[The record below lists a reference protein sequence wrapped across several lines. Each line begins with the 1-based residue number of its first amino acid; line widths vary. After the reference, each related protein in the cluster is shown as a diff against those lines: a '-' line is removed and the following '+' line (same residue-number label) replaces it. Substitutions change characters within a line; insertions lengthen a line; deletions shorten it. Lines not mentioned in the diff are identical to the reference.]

1 MNLTDWLGYIES
13 IHPST
18 IDLTLE
24 RIKIVI
30 ERLNLDIS
38 FPILTVGGTNGKGST
53 CSILESI
60 YKEAGYKVACYTSPH
75 FLNFNERI
83 KIQTLA
89 VSDEVIC
96 EAFSRIESARE
107 DVTLTYFE
115 YGTIAAMII
124 FSEAHVDVAI
134 LEVGL
139 GGRLD
144 STNVIYPIVSI
155 ITNIGYDHMNLLGD
169 TLPKIAGEKAGI
181 IKQNTPTIISEHQE
195 EIAEIF
201 TSKANELNAPIIFA
215 GDNWEIKTTLINTFS
230 ESMIVDATNHSNS
243 TSLHFSCNLTGPY
256 QAKNIGGVLACI
268 DELNKH
274 DFAISEVHIQSGM
287 QNIKQNTGF
296 KGRWYKLQDYPLVM
310 CDTAHNKDGLQ
321 QIMPLVSNFKQGQV
335 RVVLGMVDDKD
346 LDGVLPLFPS
356 TALYYFCKADIP
368 RGLDAQILKEK
379 ASKFNLQGNIYS
391 SVKDAL
397 ENAIQDSSTN
407 DLIFVG
413 GSTFT
418 VAEVID

>member
-24 RIKIVI
+24 RIKVVI

-60 YKEAGYKVACYTSPH
+60 YREAGYKVACYTSPH

-144 STNVIYPIVSI
+144 AVNVFDADCAIV
-155 ITNIGYDHMNLLGD
+155 TTVDLDHMDYLGH
-169 TLPKIAGEKAGI
+169 TREAIGFEKAGI
-181 IKQNTPTIISEHQE
+181 YRTEKTSICGDFDPPQSLIKHAELIHADLKIIGKDFGYEAHHDSFDFLIDSTFVMNLPLPKLQGDFQLANATNALMAVKAMEDKLPLTEISIQKGITLTLLPGRFQEVKKMPSLILDVAHNPQAARSLSHNLKTHVVPGKTIAVFSILKDKDIFGVINELNLDIDDWF
-195 EIAEIF
+195 IAEIQNERAASIENISN
-201 TSKANELNAPIIFA
+201 TIQKINLSAHIKAF
-215 GDNWEIKTTLINTFS
+215 
-230 ESMIVDATNHSNS
+230 
-243 TSLHFSCNLTGPY
+243 
-256 QAKNIGGVLACI
+256 KNIQEAYQ
-268 DELNKH
+268 
-274 DFAISEVHIQSGM
+274 F
-287 QNIKQNTGF
+287 
-296 KGRWYKLQDYPLVM
+296 
-310 CDTAHNKDGLQ
+310 
-321 QIMPLVSNFKQGQV
+321 
-335 RVVLGMVDDKD
+335 
-346 LDGVLPLFPS
+346 
-356 TALYYFCKADIP
+356 
-368 RGLDAQILKEK
+368 
-379 ASKFNLQGNIYS
+379 ASKE
-391 SVKDAL
+391 V
-397 ENAIQDSSTN
+397 TRN
-407 DLIFVG
+407 DRIIVF
-413 GSTFT
+413 GSFFT
-418 VAEVID
+418 VADIMKIIS

>member
-60 YKEAGYKVACYTSPH
+60 YREAGYKVACYTSPH

-144 STNVIYPIVSI
+144 AVNVFDADCAIV
-155 ITNIGYDHMNLLGD
+155 TTVDLDHMDYLGH
-169 TLPKIAGEKAGI
+169 TREAIGFEKAGI
-181 IKQNTPTIISEHQE
+181 YRTEKTSICGDFDPPQSLIKHAELIHADLKIIGKDFGYEAHHDSFDFLIDSTFVMNLPLPKLQGDFQLANATNALMAVKAMEDKLPLTEISIQKGITLTLLPGRFQEVKKMPSLILDVAHNPQAARSLSHNLKTHVVPGKTIAVFSILKDKDIFGVINVLNLDIDDWF
-195 EIAEIF
+195 IAEIQ
-201 TSKANELNAPIIFA
+201 NERAASIENISNTIQ
-215 GDNWEIKTTLINTFS
+215 KINPSAHIEAF
-230 ESMIVDATNHSNS
+230 
-243 TSLHFSCNLTGPY
+243 
-256 QAKNIGGVLACI
+256 KNIQEAYQ
-268 DELNKH
+268 
-274 DFAISEVHIQSGM
+274 F
-287 QNIKQNTGF
+287 
-296 KGRWYKLQDYPLVM
+296 
-310 CDTAHNKDGLQ
+310 
-321 QIMPLVSNFKQGQV
+321 
-335 RVVLGMVDDKD
+335 
-346 LDGVLPLFPS
+346 
-356 TALYYFCKADIP
+356 
-368 RGLDAQILKEK
+368 
-379 ASKFNLQGNIYS
+379 ASKE
-391 SVKDAL
+391 V
-397 ENAIQDSSTN
+397 TRN
-407 DLIFVG
+407 DRIIVF
-413 GSTFT
+413 GSFFT
-418 VAEVID
+418 VADIMKIIS

>member
-1 MNLTDWLGYIES
+1 MNLNDWIGYIES

-24 RIKIVI
+24 RIKVVI

-60 YKEAGYKVACYTSPH
+60 YREAGYKVACYTSPH

-96 EAFSRIESARE
+96 DAFSRIESARE

-144 STNVIYPIVSI
+144 AVNVFDADCAIV
-155 ITNIGYDHMNLLGD
+155 TTVDLDHMDYLGH
-169 TLPKIAGEKAGI
+169 TREAIGFEKAGI
-181 IKQNTPTIISEHQE
+181 YRTEKTSICGDFDPPQSLIKHAELIHADLKIIGKDFGYEAHHDSFDFLIDSTFVMNLPLPKLQGDFQLANATNALMAVKAMEDKLPLTEISIQKGITLTLLPGRFQEVKKMPSLILDVAHNPQAARSLSHNLKTHVVPGKTIAVFSILKDKDIFGVINVLNLDIDDWF
-195 EIAEIF
+195 IAEIQ
-201 TSKANELNAPIIFA
+201 NERAASIETISNTIQ
-215 GDNWEIKTTLINTFS
+215 KINPSAHIEAF
-230 ESMIVDATNHSNS
+230 
-243 TSLHFSCNLTGPY
+243 
-256 QAKNIGGVLACI
+256 KNIQEAYQ
-268 DELNKH
+268 
-274 DFAISEVHIQSGM
+274 F
-287 QNIKQNTGF
+287 
-296 KGRWYKLQDYPLVM
+296 
-310 CDTAHNKDGLQ
+310 
-321 QIMPLVSNFKQGQV
+321 
-335 RVVLGMVDDKD
+335 
-346 LDGVLPLFPS
+346 
-356 TALYYFCKADIP
+356 
-368 RGLDAQILKEK
+368 
-379 ASKFNLQGNIYS
+379 ASKE
-391 SVKDAL
+391 V
-397 ENAIQDSSTN
+397 TRN
-407 DLIFVG
+407 DRIIVF
-413 GSTFT
+413 GSFFT
-418 VAEVID
+418 VADIMKIIS

>member
-60 YKEAGYKVACYTSPH
+60 YREAGYKVACYTSPH

-83 KIQTLA
+83 KIQALA

-107 DVTLTYFE
+107 GVTLTYFE

-144 STNVIYPIVSI
+144 AVNVFDADCAIV
-155 ITNIGYDHMNLLGD
+155 TTVDLDHMDYLGH
-169 TLPKIAGEKAGI
+169 TREAIGFEKAGI
-181 IKQNTPTIISEHQE
+181 YRTEKTSICGDFDPPQSLIKHAELIHADLKIIGKDFGYEAHHDSFDFLIDSTFVMNLPLPKLQGDFQLANATNALMAVKAMEDKLPLTEISIQKGITLTLLPGRFQEVKKMPSLILDVAHNPQAARSLSHNLKTHVVPGKTIAVFSILKDKDIFGVINELNLDIDDWF
-195 EIAEIF
+195 IAEIQ
-201 TSKANELNAPIIFA
+201 NERAASIENISNTIQ
-215 GDNWEIKTTLINTFS
+215 KINLSAHIEAF
-230 ESMIVDATNHSNS
+230 
-243 TSLHFSCNLTGPY
+243 
-256 QAKNIGGVLACI
+256 KNIQEAYQ
-268 DELNKH
+268 
-274 DFAISEVHIQSGM
+274 F
-287 QNIKQNTGF
+287 
-296 KGRWYKLQDYPLVM
+296 
-310 CDTAHNKDGLQ
+310 
-321 QIMPLVSNFKQGQV
+321 
-335 RVVLGMVDDKD
+335 
-346 LDGVLPLFPS
+346 
-356 TALYYFCKADIP
+356 
-368 RGLDAQILKEK
+368 
-379 ASKFNLQGNIYS
+379 ASKE
-391 SVKDAL
+391 VRR
-397 ENAIQDSSTN
+397 N
-407 DLIFVG
+407 DRIIVF
-413 GSTFT
+413 GSFFT
-418 VAEVID
+418 VADIMKIIS

>member
-60 YKEAGYKVACYTSPH
+60 YREAGYKVACYTSPH

-144 STNVIYPIVSI
+144 AVNVFDADCAIV
-155 ITNIGYDHMNLLGD
+155 TTVDLDHMDYLGH
-169 TLPKIAGEKAGI
+169 TREAIGFEKAGI
-181 IKQNTPTIISEHQE
+181 YRTEKTSICGDFDPPQSLIKHAELIHADLKIIGKDFGYEAHHDSFDFLIDSTFVMNLPLPKLQGDFQLANATNALMAVKAMEDKLPLTEISIQKGITLTLLPGRFQEVKKMPSLILDVAHNQQAARSLSHNLKTHVVPGKTIAVFSILKDKDIFGVINELNLDIDDWF
-195 EIAEIF
+195 IAEIQ
-201 TSKANELNAPIIFA
+201 NERAASIENISNTIQ
-215 GDNWEIKTTLINTFS
+215 KINPSAHIEAF
-230 ESMIVDATNHSNS
+230 
-243 TSLHFSCNLTGPY
+243 
-256 QAKNIGGVLACI
+256 KNIQEAYQ
-268 DELNKH
+268 
-274 DFAISEVHIQSGM
+274 F
-287 QNIKQNTGF
+287 
-296 KGRWYKLQDYPLVM
+296 
-310 CDTAHNKDGLQ
+310 
-321 QIMPLVSNFKQGQV
+321 
-335 RVVLGMVDDKD
+335 
-346 LDGVLPLFPS
+346 
-356 TALYYFCKADIP
+356 
-368 RGLDAQILKEK
+368 
-379 ASKFNLQGNIYS
+379 ASKE
-391 SVKDAL
+391 V
-397 ENAIQDSSTN
+397 TRN
-407 DLIFVG
+407 DRIIVF
-413 GSTFT
+413 GSFFT
-418 VAEVID
+418 VADIMKIIS

>member
-60 YKEAGYKVACYTSPH
+60 YREAGYKVACYTSPH

-96 EAFSRIESARE
+96 EAFSRIELARE

-144 STNVIYPIVSI
+144 AVNVFDADCAIV
-155 ITNIGYDHMNLLGD
+155 TTVDLDHMDYLGH
-169 TLPKIAGEKAGI
+169 TREAIGFEKAGI
-181 IKQNTPTIISEHQE
+181 YRTEKTSICGDFDPPQSLIKHAELIHADLKIIGKDFGYEAHHDSFDFLIDSTFVMNLPLPKLQGDFQLANATNALMAVKAMEDKLPLTEISIQKGITLTLLPGRFQEVKKMPSLILDVAHNPQAARSLSHNLKTHVVLGKTIAVFSILKDKDIFGVINELNLDIDDWF
-195 EIAEIF
+195 IAEIQ
-201 TSKANELNAPIIFA
+201 NERAASIENISNTIQ
-215 GDNWEIKTTLINTFS
+215 KINLSAHIEAF
-230 ESMIVDATNHSNS
+230 
-243 TSLHFSCNLTGPY
+243 
-256 QAKNIGGVLACI
+256 KNIQEAYQ
-268 DELNKH
+268 
-274 DFAISEVHIQSGM
+274 F
-287 QNIKQNTGF
+287 
-296 KGRWYKLQDYPLVM
+296 
-310 CDTAHNKDGLQ
+310 
-321 QIMPLVSNFKQGQV
+321 
-335 RVVLGMVDDKD
+335 
-346 LDGVLPLFPS
+346 
-356 TALYYFCKADIP
+356 
-368 RGLDAQILKEK
+368 
-379 ASKFNLQGNIYS
+379 ASKE
-391 SVKDAL
+391 VRR
-397 ENAIQDSSTN
+397 N
-407 DLIFVG
+407 DRIIVF
-413 GSTFT
+413 GSFFT
-418 VAEVID
+418 VADIMKIIS

>member
-60 YKEAGYKVACYTSPH
+60 YREAGYKVACYTSPH

-107 DVTLTYFE
+107 GVTLTYFE

-144 STNVIYPIVSI
+144 AVNVFDADCAIV
-155 ITNIGYDHMNLLGD
+155 TTVDLDHMDYLGH
-169 TLPKIAGEKAGI
+169 TREAIGFEKAGI
-181 IKQNTPTIISEHQE
+181 YRTEKTSICGDFDPPQSLIKHAELIHADLKIIGKDFGYEAHHDSFDFLIDSTFVMNLPLPKLQGDFQLANATNALMAVKAMEDKLPLTEISIQKGITLTLLPGRFQEVKKMPSLIFDVAHNPQAARSLSHNLKTHVVPGKTIAVFSILKDKDIFGVINELNFDIDDWF
-195 EIAEIF
+195 IAEIQ
-201 TSKANELNAPIIFA
+201 NERAASIENISNTIQ
-215 GDNWEIKTTLINTFS
+215 KINLSAHIEAF
-230 ESMIVDATNHSNS
+230 
-243 TSLHFSCNLTGPY
+243 
-256 QAKNIGGVLACI
+256 KNIQEAYQ
-268 DELNKH
+268 
-274 DFAISEVHIQSGM
+274 F
-287 QNIKQNTGF
+287 
-296 KGRWYKLQDYPLVM
+296 
-310 CDTAHNKDGLQ
+310 
-321 QIMPLVSNFKQGQV
+321 
-335 RVVLGMVDDKD
+335 
-346 LDGVLPLFPS
+346 
-356 TALYYFCKADIP
+356 
-368 RGLDAQILKEK
+368 
-379 ASKFNLQGNIYS
+379 ASKE
-391 SVKDAL
+391 VRR
-397 ENAIQDSSTN
+397 N
-407 DLIFVG
+407 DRIIVF
-413 GSTFT
+413 GSFFT
-418 VAEVID
+418 VADIMKIIS

>member
-144 STNVIYPIVSI
+144 AVNVFDADCAIV
-155 ITNIGYDHMNLLGD
+155 TTVDLDHMDYLGH
-169 TLPKIAGEKAGI
+169 TREAIGFEKAGI
-181 IKQNTPTIISEHQE
+181 YRTEKTSICGDFDPPQSLIKHAELIHADLKIIGKDFGYEAHHDSFDFLIDSTFVMNLPLPKLQGDFQLANATNALMAVKAMEDKLPLTEISIQKGITLTLLPGRFQEVKKMPSLIFDVAHNPQAARSLSHNLKTHVVPGKTIAVFSILKDKDIFGVINELNLDIDDWF
-195 EIAEIF
+195 IAEIQ
-201 TSKANELNAPIIFA
+201 NERAASIENISNTIQ
-215 GDNWEIKTTLINTFS
+215 KINPSAHIEAF
-230 ESMIVDATNHSNS
+230 
-243 TSLHFSCNLTGPY
+243 
-256 QAKNIGGVLACI
+256 KNIQEAYQ
-268 DELNKH
+268 
-274 DFAISEVHIQSGM
+274 F
-287 QNIKQNTGF
+287 
-296 KGRWYKLQDYPLVM
+296 
-310 CDTAHNKDGLQ
+310 
-321 QIMPLVSNFKQGQV
+321 
-335 RVVLGMVDDKD
+335 
-346 LDGVLPLFPS
+346 
-356 TALYYFCKADIP
+356 
-368 RGLDAQILKEK
+368 
-379 ASKFNLQGNIYS
+379 ASKE
-391 SVKDAL
+391 V
-397 ENAIQDSSTN
+397 TRN
-407 DLIFVG
+407 DRIIVF
-413 GSTFT
+413 GSFFT
-418 VAEVID
+418 VADIMKIIS

>member
-60 YKEAGYKVACYTSPH
+60 YREAGYKVACYTSPH

-107 DVTLTYFE
+107 GVTLTYFE

-144 STNVIYPIVSI
+144 AVNVFDADCAIV
-155 ITNIGYDHMNLLGD
+155 TTVDLDHMDYLGH
-169 TLPKIAGEKAGI
+169 TREAIGFEKAGI
-181 IKQNTPTIISEHQE
+181 YRTEKTSICGDFDPPQSLIKHAELIHADLKIIGKDFGYEAHHDSFDFLIDSTFVMNLPLPKLQGDFQLANATNALMAVKAMEDKLPLTEISIQKGITLTLLPGRFQEVKKMPSLILDVAHNPQAARSLSHNLKTHVVPGKTIAVFSILKDKDIFGVINELNLDIDDWF
-195 EIAEIF
+195 IAEIQ
-201 TSKANELNAPIIFA
+201 NERAASIENISNTIQ
-215 GDNWEIKTTLINTFS
+215 KINPSAHIETF
-230 ESMIVDATNHSNS
+230 
-243 TSLHFSCNLTGPY
+243 
-256 QAKNIGGVLACI
+256 KNIQEAYQ
-268 DELNKH
+268 
-274 DFAISEVHIQSGM
+274 F
-287 QNIKQNTGF
+287 
-296 KGRWYKLQDYPLVM
+296 
-310 CDTAHNKDGLQ
+310 
-321 QIMPLVSNFKQGQV
+321 
-335 RVVLGMVDDKD
+335 
-346 LDGVLPLFPS
+346 
-356 TALYYFCKADIP
+356 
-368 RGLDAQILKEK
+368 
-379 ASKFNLQGNIYS
+379 ASKE
-391 SVKDAL
+391 VRR
-397 ENAIQDSSTN
+397 N
-407 DLIFVG
+407 DRIIVF
-413 GSTFT
+413 GSFFT
-418 VAEVID
+418 VADIMKIIS

>member
-60 YKEAGYKVACYTSPH
+60 YREAGYKVACYTSPH

-107 DVTLTYFE
+107 GVTLTYFE

-144 STNVIYPIVSI
+144 AVNVFDADCAIV
-155 ITNIGYDHMNLLGD
+155 TTVDLDHMDYLGH
-169 TLPKIAGEKAGI
+169 TREAIGFEKAGI
-181 IKQNTPTIISEHQE
+181 YRTEKTSICGDFDPPQSLIKHAELIHADLKIIGKDFGYEAHHDSFDFLIDSTFVMNLPLPKLQGDFQLANATNALMAVKAMEDKLPLTEISIQKGITLTLLPGRFQEVKKMPSLILDVAHNPQAARSLSHNLKTHVVPGKTIAVFSILKDKDIFGVINVLNLDIDDWF
-195 EIAEIF
+195 IAEIQ
-201 TSKANELNAPIIFA
+201 NERAASIETISNTIQ
-215 GDNWEIKTTLINTFS
+215 KINPSAHIETF
-230 ESMIVDATNHSNS
+230 
-243 TSLHFSCNLTGPY
+243 
-256 QAKNIGGVLACI
+256 KNIQEAYQ
-268 DELNKH
+268 
-274 DFAISEVHIQSGM
+274 F
-287 QNIKQNTGF
+287 
-296 KGRWYKLQDYPLVM
+296 
-310 CDTAHNKDGLQ
+310 
-321 QIMPLVSNFKQGQV
+321 
-335 RVVLGMVDDKD
+335 
-346 LDGVLPLFPS
+346 
-356 TALYYFCKADIP
+356 
-368 RGLDAQILKEK
+368 
-379 ASKFNLQGNIYS
+379 ASKE
-391 SVKDAL
+391 VRR
-397 ENAIQDSSTN
+397 N
-407 DLIFVG
+407 DRIIVF
-413 GSTFT
+413 GSFFT
-418 VAEVID
+418 VADIMKIIS

>member
-60 YKEAGYKVACYTSPH
+60 YREAGYKVACYTSPH

-144 STNVIYPIVSI
+144 AVNVFDADCAIV
-155 ITNIGYDHMNLLGD
+155 TTVDLDHMDYLGH
-169 TLPKIAGEKAGI
+169 TREAIGFEKAGI
-181 IKQNTPTIISEHQE
+181 YRTEKTSICGDFDPPQSLIKHAELIHADLKIIGKDFGYEAHHDSFDFLIDSTFVMNLPLPKLQGDFQLANATNALMAVKAMEDKLPLTEISIQKGITLTLLPGRFQEVKKMPSLIFDVAHNPQAARSLSHNLKTHVVPGKTIAVFSILKDKDIFGVINELNLDIDDWF
-195 EIAEIF
+195 IAEIQ
-201 TSKANELNAPIIFA
+201 NERAASIETISNTIQ
-215 GDNWEIKTTLINTFS
+215 KINPSAHIEAF
-230 ESMIVDATNHSNS
+230 
-243 TSLHFSCNLTGPY
+243 
-256 QAKNIGGVLACI
+256 KNIQEAYQ
-268 DELNKH
+268 
-274 DFAISEVHIQSGM
+274 F
-287 QNIKQNTGF
+287 
-296 KGRWYKLQDYPLVM
+296 
-310 CDTAHNKDGLQ
+310 
-321 QIMPLVSNFKQGQV
+321 
-335 RVVLGMVDDKD
+335 
-346 LDGVLPLFPS
+346 
-356 TALYYFCKADIP
+356 
-368 RGLDAQILKEK
+368 
-379 ASKFNLQGNIYS
+379 ASKE
-391 SVKDAL
+391 V
-397 ENAIQDSSTN
+397 TRN
-407 DLIFVG
+407 DRIIVF
-413 GSTFT
+413 GSFFT
-418 VAEVID
+418 VADIMKIIS

>member
-107 DVTLTYFE
+107 GVTLTYFE

-144 STNVIYPIVSI
+144 AVNVFDADCAIV
-155 ITNIGYDHMNLLGD
+155 TTVDLDHMDYLGH
-169 TLPKIAGEKAGI
+169 TREAIGFEKAGI
-181 IKQNTPTIISEHQE
+181 YRTEKTSICGDFDPPQSLIKHAELIHADLKIIGKDFGYEAHHDSFDFLIDSTFVMNLPLPKLQGDFQLANATNALMAVKAMEDKLPLTEISIQKGITLTLLPGRFQEVKKMPSLILDVAHNPQAARSLSHNLKTHVVLGKTIAVFSILKDKDIFGVINELNLDIDDWF
-195 EIAEIF
+195 IAEIQ
-201 TSKANELNAPIIFA
+201 NERAASIENISNTIQ
-215 GDNWEIKTTLINTFS
+215 KINLSAHIEAF
-230 ESMIVDATNHSNS
+230 
-243 TSLHFSCNLTGPY
+243 
-256 QAKNIGGVLACI
+256 KNIQEAYQ
-268 DELNKH
+268 
-274 DFAISEVHIQSGM
+274 F
-287 QNIKQNTGF
+287 
-296 KGRWYKLQDYPLVM
+296 
-310 CDTAHNKDGLQ
+310 
-321 QIMPLVSNFKQGQV
+321 
-335 RVVLGMVDDKD
+335 
-346 LDGVLPLFPS
+346 
-356 TALYYFCKADIP
+356 
-368 RGLDAQILKEK
+368 
-379 ASKFNLQGNIYS
+379 ASKE
-391 SVKDAL
+391 V
-397 ENAIQDSSTN
+397 TRN
-407 DLIFVG
+407 DRIIVF
-413 GSTFT
+413 GSFFT
-418 VAEVID
+418 VADIMKIIS

>member
-83 KIQTLA
+83 KIQALA

-107 DVTLTYFE
+107 GVTLTYFE

-144 STNVIYPIVSI
+144 AVNVFDADCAIV
-155 ITNIGYDHMNLLGD
+155 TTVDLDHMDYLGH
-169 TLPKIAGEKAGI
+169 TREAIGFEKAGI
-181 IKQNTPTIISEHQE
+181 YRTEKTSICGDFDPPQSLIKHAELIHADLKIIGKDFGYEAHHDSFDFLIDSTFVMNLPLPKLQGDFQLANATNALMAVKAMEDKLPLTEISIQKGITLTLLPGRFQEVKKMPSLILDVAHNPQAARSLSHNLKTHVVLGKTIAVFSILKDKDIFGVINELNLDIDDWF
-195 EIAEIF
+195 IAEIQ
-201 TSKANELNAPIIFA
+201 NERAASIETISNTIQ
-215 GDNWEIKTTLINTFS
+215 KINPSAHIEAFRNIQ
-230 ESMIVDATNHSNS
+230 EA
-243 TSLHFSCNLTGPY
+243 Y
-256 QAKNIGGVLACI
+256 Q
-268 DELNKH
+268 
-274 DFAISEVHIQSGM
+274 F
-287 QNIKQNTGF
+287 
-296 KGRWYKLQDYPLVM
+296 
-310 CDTAHNKDGLQ
+310 
-321 QIMPLVSNFKQGQV
+321 
-335 RVVLGMVDDKD
+335 
-346 LDGVLPLFPS
+346 
-356 TALYYFCKADIP
+356 
-368 RGLDAQILKEK
+368 
-379 ASKFNLQGNIYS
+379 ASKE
-391 SVKDAL
+391 V
-397 ENAIQDSSTN
+397 TRN
-407 DLIFVG
+407 DRIIVF
-413 GSTFT
+413 GSFFT
-418 VAEVID
+418 VADIMKIIS

>member
-83 KIQTLA
+83 KIQALA

-107 DVTLTYFE
+107 GVTLTYFE

-144 STNVIYPIVSI
+144 AVNVFDADCAIV
-155 ITNIGYDHMNLLGD
+155 TTVDLDHMDYLGH
-169 TLPKIAGEKAGI
+169 TREAIGFEKAGI
-181 IKQNTPTIISEHQE
+181 YRTEKTSICGDFDPPQSLIKHAELIHADLKIIGKDFGYEAHHDSFDFLIDSTFVMNLPLPKLQGDFQLANATNALMAVKAMEDKLPLTEISIQKGITLTLLPGRFQEVKKMPSLIFDVAHNPQAARSLSHNLKTHVVPGKTIAVFSILKDKDIFGVINVLNLDIDDWF
-195 EIAEIF
+195 IAEIQ
-201 TSKANELNAPIIFA
+201 NERAASIETISNTIQ
-215 GDNWEIKTTLINTFS
+215 KINPSAHIEAFRNIQ
-230 ESMIVDATNHSNS
+230 EA
-243 TSLHFSCNLTGPY
+243 Y
-256 QAKNIGGVLACI
+256 Q
-268 DELNKH
+268 
-274 DFAISEVHIQSGM
+274 F
-287 QNIKQNTGF
+287 
-296 KGRWYKLQDYPLVM
+296 
-310 CDTAHNKDGLQ
+310 
-321 QIMPLVSNFKQGQV
+321 
-335 RVVLGMVDDKD
+335 
-346 LDGVLPLFPS
+346 
-356 TALYYFCKADIP
+356 
-368 RGLDAQILKEK
+368 
-379 ASKFNLQGNIYS
+379 ASKE
-391 SVKDAL
+391 V
-397 ENAIQDSSTN
+397 TRN
-407 DLIFVG
+407 DRIIVF
-413 GSTFT
+413 GSFFT
-418 VAEVID
+418 VADIMKIIS

>member
-60 YKEAGYKVACYTSPH
+60 YREAGYKVACYTSPH

-83 KIQTLA
+83 KIQALA

-107 DVTLTYFE
+107 GVTLTYFE

-144 STNVIYPIVSI
+144 AVNVFDADCAIV
-155 ITNIGYDHMNLLGD
+155 TTVDLDHMDYLGH
-169 TLPKIAGEKAGI
+169 TREAIGFEKAGI
-181 IKQNTPTIISEHQE
+181 YRTEKTSICGDFDPPQSLIKHAELIHADLKIIGKDFGYEAHHDSFDFLIDSTFVMNLPLPKLQGDFQLANATNALMAVKAMEDKLPLTEISIQKGITLTLLPGRFQEVKKMPSLILDVAHNPQAARSLSHNLKTHVVPGKTIAVFSILKDKDIFGVINELNLDIDDWF
-195 EIAEIF
+195 IAEIQ
-201 TSKANELNAPIIFA
+201 NERAASIENISNTIQ
-215 GDNWEIKTTLINTFS
+215 KINPSAHIEAF
-230 ESMIVDATNHSNS
+230 
-243 TSLHFSCNLTGPY
+243 
-256 QAKNIGGVLACI
+256 KNIQEAYQ
-268 DELNKH
+268 
-274 DFAISEVHIQSGM
+274 F
-287 QNIKQNTGF
+287 
-296 KGRWYKLQDYPLVM
+296 
-310 CDTAHNKDGLQ
+310 
-321 QIMPLVSNFKQGQV
+321 
-335 RVVLGMVDDKD
+335 
-346 LDGVLPLFPS
+346 
-356 TALYYFCKADIP
+356 
-368 RGLDAQILKEK
+368 
-379 ASKFNLQGNIYS
+379 ASKE
-391 SVKDAL
+391 V
-397 ENAIQDSSTN
+397 TRN
-407 DLIFVG
+407 DRIIVF
-413 GSTFT
+413 GSFFT
-418 VAEVID
+418 VADIMKIIS

>member
-107 DVTLTYFE
+107 GVTLTYFE

-144 STNVIYPIVSI
+144 AVNVFDADCAIV
-155 ITNIGYDHMNLLGD
+155 TTVDLDHMDYLGH
-169 TLPKIAGEKAGI
+169 TREAIGFEKAGI
-181 IKQNTPTIISEHQE
+181 YRTEKTSICGDFDPPQSLIKHAELIHADLKIIGKDFGYEAHHDSFDFLIDSTFVMNLPLPKLQGDFQLANATNALMAVKAMEDKLPLTEISIQKGITLTLLPGRFQEVKKMPSLILDVAHNPQAARSLSHNLKTHVVLGKTIAVFSILKDKDIFGVINELNLDIDDWF
-195 EIAEIF
+195 IAEIQ
-201 TSKANELNAPIIFA
+201 NERAASIENISNTIQ
-215 GDNWEIKTTLINTFS
+215 KINLSAHIEAF
-230 ESMIVDATNHSNS
+230 
-243 TSLHFSCNLTGPY
+243 
-256 QAKNIGGVLACI
+256 KNIQEAYQ
-268 DELNKH
+268 
-274 DFAISEVHIQSGM
+274 F
-287 QNIKQNTGF
+287 
-296 KGRWYKLQDYPLVM
+296 
-310 CDTAHNKDGLQ
+310 
-321 QIMPLVSNFKQGQV
+321 
-335 RVVLGMVDDKD
+335 
-346 LDGVLPLFPS
+346 
-356 TALYYFCKADIP
+356 
-368 RGLDAQILKEK
+368 
-379 ASKFNLQGNIYS
+379 ASKE
-391 SVKDAL
+391 VRR
-397 ENAIQDSSTN
+397 N
-407 DLIFVG
+407 DRIIVF
-413 GSTFT
+413 GSFFT
-418 VAEVID
+418 VADIMKIIS

>member
-60 YKEAGYKVACYTSPH
+60 YREAGYKVACYTSPH

-96 EAFSRIESARE
+96 EAFSRIELARE

-144 STNVIYPIVSI
+144 AVNVFDADCAIV
-155 ITNIGYDHMNLLGD
+155 TTVDLDHMDYLGH
-169 TLPKIAGEKAGI
+169 TREAIGFEKAGI
-181 IKQNTPTIISEHQE
+181 YRTEKTSICGDFDPPQSLIKHAELIHADLKIIGKDFGYEAHHDSFDFLIDSTFVMNLPLPKLQGDFQLANATNALMAVKAMEDKLPLTEISIQKGITLTLLPGRFQEVKKMPSLILDVAHNPQAARSLSHNLKTHVVPGKTIAVFSILKDKDIFGVINELNLDIDDWF
-195 EIAEIF
+195 IAEIQ
-201 TSKANELNAPIIFA
+201 NERAASIENISNTIQ
-215 GDNWEIKTTLINTFS
+215 KINPSAHIETF
-230 ESMIVDATNHSNS
+230 
-243 TSLHFSCNLTGPY
+243 
-256 QAKNIGGVLACI
+256 KNIQEAYQ
-268 DELNKH
+268 
-274 DFAISEVHIQSGM
+274 F
-287 QNIKQNTGF
+287 
-296 KGRWYKLQDYPLVM
+296 
-310 CDTAHNKDGLQ
+310 
-321 QIMPLVSNFKQGQV
+321 
-335 RVVLGMVDDKD
+335 
-346 LDGVLPLFPS
+346 
-356 TALYYFCKADIP
+356 
-368 RGLDAQILKEK
+368 
-379 ASKFNLQGNIYS
+379 ASKE
-391 SVKDAL
+391 V
-397 ENAIQDSSTN
+397 TRN
-407 DLIFVG
+407 DRIIVF
-413 GSTFT
+413 GSFFT
-418 VAEVID
+418 VADIMKIIS

>member
-1 MNLTDWLGYIES
+1 LHKHPMNLTDWLGYIES

-60 YKEAGYKVACYTSPH
+60 YREAGYKVACYTSPH

-144 STNVIYPIVSI
+144 AVNVFDADCAIV
-155 ITNIGYDHMNLLGD
+155 TTVDLDHMDYLGH
-169 TLPKIAGEKAGI
+169 TREAIGFEKAGI
-181 IKQNTPTIISEHQE
+181 YRTEKTAICGDFDPPQSLIKHAELIHADLKIIGKDFGYEAHHDSFDFLIDSTFVMNLPLPKLQGDFQLANATNALMAVKAMEDKLPLTEISIQKGITLTLLPGRFQEVKKMPSLILDVAHNPQAARSLSHNLKTHVVPGKTIAVFSILKDKDIFGVINELNLDIDDWF
-195 EIAEIF
+195 IAEIQ
-201 TSKANELNAPIIFA
+201 NERAASIENISNTIQ
-215 GDNWEIKTTLINTFS
+215 KINLSAHIEAF
-230 ESMIVDATNHSNS
+230 
-243 TSLHFSCNLTGPY
+243 
-256 QAKNIGGVLACI
+256 KNIQEAYQ
-268 DELNKH
+268 
-274 DFAISEVHIQSGM
+274 F
-287 QNIKQNTGF
+287 
-296 KGRWYKLQDYPLVM
+296 
-310 CDTAHNKDGLQ
+310 
-321 QIMPLVSNFKQGQV
+321 
-335 RVVLGMVDDKD
+335 
-346 LDGVLPLFPS
+346 
-356 TALYYFCKADIP
+356 
-368 RGLDAQILKEK
+368 
-379 ASKFNLQGNIYS
+379 ASKE
-391 SVKDAL
+391 V
-397 ENAIQDSSTN
+397 TRN
-407 DLIFVG
+407 DRIIVF
-413 GSTFT
+413 GSFFT
-418 VAEVID
+418 VADIMKIIS

>member
-13 IHPST
+13 IHPSK

-60 YKEAGYKVACYTSPH
+60 YREAGYKVACYTSPH

-144 STNVIYPIVSI
+144 AVNVFDADCAIV
-155 ITNIGYDHMNLLGD
+155 TTVDLDHMDYLGH
-169 TLPKIAGEKAGI
+169 TREAIGFEKAGI
-181 IKQNTPTIISEHQE
+181 YRTEKTSICGDFDPPQSLIKHAELIHADLKIIGKDFGYEAHHDSFDFLIDSTFVMNLPLPKLQGDFQLANATNALMAVKAMEDKLPLTEISIQKGITLTLLPGRFQEVKKMPSLILDVAHNPQAARSLSHNLKTHVVPGKTIAVFSILKDKDIFGVINELNLDIDDWF
-195 EIAEIF
+195 IAEIQ
-201 TSKANELNAPIIFA
+201 NERAASIENISNTIQ
-215 GDNWEIKTTLINTFS
+215 KINPSAHIEAF
-230 ESMIVDATNHSNS
+230 
-243 TSLHFSCNLTGPY
+243 
-256 QAKNIGGVLACI
+256 KNIQEAYQ
-268 DELNKH
+268 
-274 DFAISEVHIQSGM
+274 F
-287 QNIKQNTGF
+287 
-296 KGRWYKLQDYPLVM
+296 
-310 CDTAHNKDGLQ
+310 
-321 QIMPLVSNFKQGQV
+321 
-335 RVVLGMVDDKD
+335 
-346 LDGVLPLFPS
+346 
-356 TALYYFCKADIP
+356 
-368 RGLDAQILKEK
+368 
-379 ASKFNLQGNIYS
+379 ASKE
-391 SVKDAL
+391 V
-397 ENAIQDSSTN
+397 TRN
-407 DLIFVG
+407 DRIIVF
-413 GSTFT
+413 GSFFT
-418 VAEVID
+418 VADIMKIIS

>member
-60 YKEAGYKVACYTSPH
+60 YREAGYKVACYTSPH

-144 STNVIYPIVSI
+144 AVNVFDADCAIV
-155 ITNIGYDHMNLLGD
+155 TTVDLDHMDYLGY
-169 TLPKIAGEKAGI
+169 TREAIGFEKAGI
-181 IKQNTPTIISEHQE
+181 YRTEKTSICGDFDPPQSLIKHAELIHADLKIIGKDFGYEAHHDSFDFLIDSTFVMNLPLPKLQGDFQLANATNALMAVKAMEDKLPLTEISIQKGITLTLLPGRFQEVKKMPSLILDVAHNPQAARSLSHNLKTHVVPGKTIAVFSILKDKDIFGVINELNLDIDDWF
-195 EIAEIF
+195 IAEIQ
-201 TSKANELNAPIIFA
+201 NERAASIENISNTIQ
-215 GDNWEIKTTLINTFS
+215 KINPSAHIEAF
-230 ESMIVDATNHSNS
+230 
-243 TSLHFSCNLTGPY
+243 
-256 QAKNIGGVLACI
+256 KNIQEAYQ
-268 DELNKH
+268 
-274 DFAISEVHIQSGM
+274 F
-287 QNIKQNTGF
+287 
-296 KGRWYKLQDYPLVM
+296 
-310 CDTAHNKDGLQ
+310 
-321 QIMPLVSNFKQGQV
+321 
-335 RVVLGMVDDKD
+335 
-346 LDGVLPLFPS
+346 
-356 TALYYFCKADIP
+356 
-368 RGLDAQILKEK
+368 
-379 ASKFNLQGNIYS
+379 ASKE
-391 SVKDAL
+391 V
-397 ENAIQDSSTN
+397 TRN
-407 DLIFVG
+407 DRIIVF
-413 GSTFT
+413 GSFFT
-418 VAEVID
+418 VADIMKIIS

>member
-83 KIQTLA
+83 KIQALA

-107 DVTLTYFE
+107 GVTLTYFE

-144 STNVIYPIVSI
+144 AVNVFDADCAIV
-155 ITNIGYDHMNLLGD
+155 TTVDLDHMDYLGH
-169 TLPKIAGEKAGI
+169 TREAIGFEKAGI
-181 IKQNTPTIISEHQE
+181 YRTEKTAICGDFDPPQSLINYAEFIHADLKIIGKDFGYEAHHDSFDFLIDSTFVMNLPLPKLQGDFQLANATNALMAVKAMEDKLPLTEISIQKGIALTLLPGRFQEVKKMPSLIFDVAHNPQAARSLSHNLKTHVVPGKTIAVFSILKDKDIFGVINVLNLDIDDWF
-195 EIAEIF
+195 IAEIQ
-201 TSKANELNAPIIFA
+201 NERAASIETISNTIQ
-215 GDNWEIKTTLINTFS
+215 KINPSAHIETF
-230 ESMIVDATNHSNS
+230 
-243 TSLHFSCNLTGPY
+243 
-256 QAKNIGGVLACI
+256 KNIQEAYQ
-268 DELNKH
+268 
-274 DFAISEVHIQSGM
+274 F
-287 QNIKQNTGF
+287 
-296 KGRWYKLQDYPLVM
+296 
-310 CDTAHNKDGLQ
+310 
-321 QIMPLVSNFKQGQV
+321 
-335 RVVLGMVDDKD
+335 
-346 LDGVLPLFPS
+346 
-356 TALYYFCKADIP
+356 
-368 RGLDAQILKEK
+368 
-379 ASKFNLQGNIYS
+379 ASKE
-391 SVKDAL
+391 VRR
-397 ENAIQDSSTN
+397 N
-407 DLIFVG
+407 DRIIVF
-413 GSTFT
+413 GSFFT
-418 VAEVID
+418 VADIMKIIS

>member
-60 YKEAGYKVACYTSPH
+60 YREAGYKVACYTSPH

-144 STNVIYPIVSI
+144 AVNVFDADCAIV
-155 ITNIGYDHMNLLGD
+155 TTVDLDHMDYLGH
-169 TLPKIAGEKAGI
+169 TREAIGFQKAGI
-181 IKQNTPTIISEHQE
+181 YRTEKTSICGDFDPPQSLIKHAELIHADLKIIGKDFGYEAHHDSFDFLIDSTFVMNLPLPKLQGDFQLANATNALMAVKAMEDKLPLTEISIQKGITLTLLPGRFQEVKKMPSLILDVAHNPQAARSLSHNLKTHVVPGKTIAVFSILKDKDIFGVINVLNLDIDDWF
-195 EIAEIF
+195 IAEIQ
-201 TSKANELNAPIIFA
+201 NERAASIENISNTIQ
-215 GDNWEIKTTLINTFS
+215 KINPSAHIEAF
-230 ESMIVDATNHSNS
+230 
-243 TSLHFSCNLTGPY
+243 
-256 QAKNIGGVLACI
+256 KNIQEAYQ
-268 DELNKH
+268 
-274 DFAISEVHIQSGM
+274 F
-287 QNIKQNTGF
+287 
-296 KGRWYKLQDYPLVM
+296 
-310 CDTAHNKDGLQ
+310 
-321 QIMPLVSNFKQGQV
+321 
-335 RVVLGMVDDKD
+335 
-346 LDGVLPLFPS
+346 
-356 TALYYFCKADIP
+356 
-368 RGLDAQILKEK
+368 
-379 ASKFNLQGNIYS
+379 ASKE
-391 SVKDAL
+391 V
-397 ENAIQDSSTN
+397 TRN
-407 DLIFVG
+407 DRIIVF
-413 GSTFT
+413 GSFFT
-418 VAEVID
+418 VADIMKIIS